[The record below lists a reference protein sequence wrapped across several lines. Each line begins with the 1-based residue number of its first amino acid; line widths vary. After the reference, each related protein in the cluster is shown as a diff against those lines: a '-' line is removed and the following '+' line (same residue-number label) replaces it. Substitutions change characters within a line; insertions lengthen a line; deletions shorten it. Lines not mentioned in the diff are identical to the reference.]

1 MTEKQWKG
9 AIFDLDGTLL
19 DSMGVW
25 DQVDIDFLKKRNLPM
40 PDDYKQK
47 IAAMGF
53 PEAARYTIERF
64 GFSETPEMLLQEW
77 REMAREAYALHV
89 DLKPGAKDY
98 LEKLKSQGIPIAA
111 ATSGDRELFIPCLKH
126 NDIYEYFDAIVT
138 VSEVKEEKDFRT
150 STSGRQNSSAWHR
163 QSAWSLRILRRES
176 KALWT
181 AVFRRWAFWM
191 TAQRRSGRASEKW
204 QPARFGTSRSFCKT
218 GFYMDFT

>member
-126 NDIYEYFDAIVT
+126 DDIYEYFDAIVT
-138 VSEVKEEKDFRT
+138 VSEVKRGKGFPDIYERAAELIGVAPAECMVFEDLTAGVKGALDGGFQAMGILDDSSKKEWESIRKMATCTIRDFRE
-150 STSGRQNSSAWHR
+150 
-163 QSAWSLRILRRES
+163 LL
-176 KALWT
+176 
-181 AVFRRWAFWM
+181 
-191 TAQRRSGRASEKW
+191 
-204 QPARFGTSRSFCKT
+204 
-218 GFYMDFT
+218 

>member
-77 REMAREAYALHV
+77 QGDGEGGLRPSCRLKARSKRLS
-89 DLKPGAKDY
+89 G
-98 LEKLKSQGIPIAA
+98 KLKSQGIPIAA

-138 VSEVKEEKDFRT
+138 VSEVKRGKGFPDIYERAAELIGVAPAECMVFEVFSAGVKGALDGGFQAMGILDDSSKKEWESIRKMATCTIRDF
-150 STSGRQNSSAWHR
+150 QE
-163 QSAWSLRILRRES
+163 LL
-176 KALWT
+176 
-181 AVFRRWAFWM
+181 
-191 TAQRRSGRASEKW
+191 
-204 QPARFGTSRSFCKT
+204 
-218 GFYMDFT
+218 